1 MAKMERKSWK
11 PEDVAVIGLA
21 CRLPGSASNEAK
33 LWELLAERKC
43 QYKLKEDEVEQ
54 KTDLIMSTAA
64 HSKVPKER
72 YNVDA
77 FHQQGATHSNNLSAD
92 GGHYLEQ
99 DIKSFDAPFFNIT
112 TKEAKAMDPQAR
124 MLLECSYEAWE
135 NAGLSL
141 ESIRGSDTGCY
152 VGCFN
157 RDYHELLVADAE
169 NSPEYSV
176 TGTGFSLLSNR
187 LSWYY
192 DLKGPSKSED
202 TACSSSLVAL
212 DSAYKS
218 LLRGESKMA
227 MVCGANLMLSPNVGL
242 WLSKLNMLSS
252 EGLSRSFAEGVN
264 GYGRGEGIATV
275 ILKPLADA
283 LRDGDTIRA
292 VINGT
297 GVNQDGSSSSITLL
311 LASSGVL
318 MYFGLTI
325 RHRSH
330 QRYHR
335 AQLSSA
341 IGSHRVHLQR
351 SGPQVCRHWVL

>member
-1 MAKMERKSWK
+1 MAKVEEKSWK
-11 PEDVAVIGLA
+11 PDDVAVIGLA
-21 CRLPGSASNEAK
+21 CRFPGSASDEAK
-33 LWELLAERKC
+33 LWELLAERRC
-43 QYKLKEDEVEQ
+43 QFKPKENDKEY
-54 KTDLIMSTAA
+54 KTDLATSTAA

-77 FHQQGATHSNNLSAD
+77 FHQKGATHSNNLAAD

-99 DIKSFDAPFFNIT
+99 DSRCFDAPFFNIT
-112 TKEAKAMDPQAR
+112 ADEAKAMDPQAR
-124 MLLECSYEAWE
+124 MLLECSYEALE
-135 NAGLSL
+135 NAGLSV
-141 ESIRGSDTGCY
+141 ESIANTDTGCY

-157 RDYHELLVADAE
+157 KDYHELLMADAE
-169 NSPEYSV
+169 YSPKYSG
-176 TGTGFSLLSNR
+176 TGTAFSLLSNR

-192 DLKGPSKSED
+192 DLKGPSVSED

-227 MVCGANLMLSPNVGL
+227 MVCGANLMLSPNMGL

-252 EGLSRSFAEGVN
+252 EGVSRSFAEGVD

-292 VINGT
+292 VIKGT
-297 GVNQDGSSSSITLL
+297 GVNQDGLSLSIALL
-311 LASSGVL
+311 LASSGEQI
-318 MYFGLTI
+318 YFDLTVCY
-325 RHRSH
+325 RSH
-330 QRYHR
+330 QGYHR
-335 AQLSSA
+335 TQLRSA
-341 IGSHRVHLQR
+341 TGTHRDDLR
-351 SGPQVCRHWVL
+351 EGRA

>member
-1 MAKMERKSWK
+1 MSVRV
-11 PEDVAVIGLA
+11 ED
-21 CRLPGSASNEAK
+21 NEVGQ
-33 LWELLAERKC
+33 R
-43 QYKLKEDEVEQ
+43 
-54 KTDLIMSTAA
+54 TDPTIRTAA
-64 HSKVPKER
+64 HSKVPGER

-77 FHQQGATHSNNLSAD
+77 FHQQGATHSNNLAAD

-99 DIKSFDAPFFNIT
+99 DVKSFDAPFFNIT

-124 MLLECSYEAWE
+124 MLLESSYEALE

-141 ESIRGSDTGCY
+141 QSVRGSDTGCY

-157 RDYHELLVADAE
+157 RDYHELLMADAE
-169 NSPEYSV
+169 DSPEYSV
-176 TGTGFSLLSNR
+176 TGTGFSLLANR

-192 DLKGPSKSED
+192 DLRGPSKSED

-227 MVCGANLMLSPNVGL
+227 MVCGANLMLSPNIGL

-252 EGLSRSFAEGVN
+252 EGLSRSFAEGAS

-275 ILKPLADA
+275 ILKPVADA

-297 GVNQDGSSSSITLL
+297 GVNQDGSSSSTALPR
-311 LASSGVL
+311 ASVGEIV
-318 MYFGLTI
+318 YFGLTPD
-325 RHRSH
+325 HRPY
-330 QRYHR
+330 QGYHS

-341 IGSHRVHLQR
+341 IHPDRVHLQK
-351 SGPQVCRHWVL
+351 SGSRLCRHWVF

>member
-1 MAKMERKSWK
+1 M
-11 PEDVAVIGLA
+11 
-21 CRLPGSASNEAK
+21 PG
-33 LWELLAERKC
+33 
-43 QYKLKEDEVEQ
+43 
-54 KTDLIMSTAA
+54 
-64 HSKVPKER
+64 ER

-77 FHQQGATHSNNLSAD
+77 FHQQGATHSNNLAAD

-99 DIKSFDAPFFNIT
+99 DVKSFDAPFFNIT

-124 MLLECSYEAWE
+124 MLLESSYEALE

-141 ESIRGSDTGCY
+141 ESVRGSDTGCY

-157 RDYHELLVADAE
+157 RDYHELLMADAE
-169 NSPEYSV
+169 DSPEYSV
-176 TGTGFSLLSNR
+176 TGTGFSLLANR

-192 DLKGPSKSED
+192 DLRGPSKSED

-227 MVCGANLMLSPNVGL
+227 MVCGANLMLSPNIGL

-252 EGLSRSFAEGVN
+252 EGLSRSFAEGAS

-275 ILKPLADA
+275 ILKPVADA

-297 GVNQDGSSSSITLL
+297 GVNQDGSSSSTALPR
-311 LASSGVL
+311 ASVGEIV
-318 MYFGLTI
+318 YFGLTPH
-325 RHRSH
+325 HRPY
-330 QRYHR
+330 QGYHS

-341 IGSHRVHLQR
+341 IHPDRVHLQK
-351 SGPQVCRHWVL
+351 SGSRLCRHWVF

>member
-1 MAKMERKSWK
+1 MSVRVE
-11 PEDVAVIGLA
+11 E
-21 CRLPGSASNEAK
+21 NEVGQ
-33 LWELLAERKC
+33 R
-43 QYKLKEDEVEQ
+43 
-54 KTDLIMSTAA
+54 TDATISTAA
-64 HSKVPKER
+64 HSKVPEER
-72 YNVDA
+72 YNIDA
-77 FHQQGATHSNNLSAD
+77 FHQPGATHSNNLAAD

-99 DIKSFDAPFFNIT
+99 DVKSFDAPFFNIT

-124 MLLECSYEAWE
+124 MLLECSYEALE

-141 ESIRGSDTGCY
+141 ESVGGSDTGCY

-169 NSPEYSV
+169 DSPEYSG
-176 TGTGFSLLSNR
+176 TGTGFSLLANR
-187 LSWYY
+187 LSWFY
-192 DLKGPSKSED
+192 DLKGPSESED

-212 DSAYKS
+212 DSACKS

-227 MVCGANLMLSPNVGL
+227 MVCGANLMLSPNMGL

-252 EGLSRSFAEGVN
+252 EGLSRSFGEGVS

-297 GVNQDGSSSSITLL
+297 GVNQDGSSSSIALW
-311 LASSGVL
+311 LAPCGKSEHL
-318 MYFGLTI
+318 GLTLHKQATP
-325 RHRSH
+325 RVSLCPTLKRNRNSSSPHTGK
-330 QRYHR
+330 R
-335 AQLSSA
+335 ALT
-341 IGSHRVHLQR
+341 LQILVI
-351 SGPQVCRHWVL
+351 SKHT